1 MSLPVY
7 TAKPA
12 PVAHTAKPSP
22 PVRTAKPSPVALTDK
37 ATVTTEAVAYL
48 RLADAQRRQNNDEA
62 YAITDGNNRRNRT
75 ADADAGGLRRIPQKH
90 LSSVLS
96 RSPKF
101 NGRSDTTAAK
111 AGTITERIVG
121 ITTEA
126 ATPSSANPQS
136 PSTRSAY
143 SPPARPRPISEV
155 PTFDRVSLHAVSPLT
170 WDSDEDEESIDDPLP
185 QNITPADRF
194 AAHITRQ
201 VIEALLGHRPV
212 RQLQSWLAP
221 GVYQSL
227 SRRAGLG
234 QQLCGT
240 PAKTHLPRI
249 IRADVYRPRS
259 RAAEVSLVAHDGTRV
274 RAVALRLE
282 LRRGHWHVTALEIA

>member
-7 TAKPA
+7 TAKPS
-12 PVAHTAKPSP
+12 PVAHAAKPSP
-22 PVRTAKPSPVALTDK
+22 SVRTAKPSPVALTDK
-37 ATVTTEAVAYL
+37 ATVTTEAVTYL
-48 RLADAQRRQNNDEA
+48 RLADAQRWQNNGEA
-62 YAITDGNNRRNRT
+62 YAITDGNNRRSRT
-75 ADADAGGLRRIPQKH
+75 ADADTGGLRTIPQKH

-101 NGRSDTTAAK
+101 NGRSDTTVAE

-155 PTFDRVSLHAVSPLT
+155 PTFDRVSLHAVSPLS

-185 QNITPADRF
+185 RNITPADRF